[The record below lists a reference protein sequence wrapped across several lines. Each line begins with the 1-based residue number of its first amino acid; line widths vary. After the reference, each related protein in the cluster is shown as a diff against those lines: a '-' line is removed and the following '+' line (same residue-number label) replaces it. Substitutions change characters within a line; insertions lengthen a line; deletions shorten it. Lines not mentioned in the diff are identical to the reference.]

1 MKLTL
6 TNKDLE
12 LISEVMHTYKDINRG
27 NTEEILRV
35 MDFEKELAKKTCDA
49 YKADTTYNVN
59 IKRVK
64 AVDIDWET
72 DGYCVKLPNEV
83 IIPPHIDVE
92 DEFAISDYLS
102 DEYGFL
108 HNGFNI
114 VEI

>member
-12 LISEVMHTYKDINRG
+12 LISEVVHTYKDINRG

-35 MDFEKELAKKTCDA
+35 MDFEKELTAKTCGA

-64 AVDIDWET
+64 AVNIDWET
-72 DGYCVKLPNEV
+72 DGHRVKLPKEV
-83 IIPPHIDVE
+83 IIPSHIDVE
-92 DEFAISDYLS
+92 DIDEIADYLS

-108 HNGFNI
+108 HNGFNL